1 MVSFGGLKCLCFVEE
16 RVTLLGIGLD
26 RAVVPANR
34 FIEFAEFLALL
45 REAIEDEPIVG
56 FGRMEGEKFRESFG
70 ARGRHGGPRSGQAGT
85 LQPMAWQSPRLLRF
99 VFAAFLGC
107 SLTLLVNVSCSTAPP
122 GTPVVDEDEAKLP
135 PVPKSMRVV
144 SSFGGVHRKAEI
156 HEGVW
161 YQAFANRM
169 LFLDAQ
175 SGTKLTELELAPRG
189 TTGHVQDFVR
199 IGKKLYV
206 VLEGD
211 QVVEVD
217 ITVVRIP
224 VITRRWTTAELGVA
238 PHVVASV
245 KGEPFVGGVGG
256 ALRLADAKAMGE
268 HYDEDGKPIPP
279 VPPTP
284 FLAGKTVD
292 CIVDAD
298 GGPVGCVGRR
308 ILRLED
314 AHYLGAANKLF
325 EMSEEWGGGYGF
337 LLQASEGAQ
346 VGLMSRDF
354 REVSS
359 SGLRGT
365 VHTVRSFDDRF
376 FAIND
381 FEVSTWKLEPA
392 DDETKPS
399 AAETSEN
406 SASDTAA
413 GARGKF
419 RLGATL
425 SVPVKGALDIAK
437 VQRNRFAVCGTFGR
451 ALYRY
456 LPEGDASGD
465 TFYAVERVPG
475 RLDVS
480 VTDRRR
486 ILAASGEGSWMYLI
500 GEEAELTQRPIASP
514 DRPEFSVEAS
524 WGIATMSDDR
534 KTVTFSFGERSQIHE
549 PTGGSEVSTLALAD
563 GKVWIGHARG
573 IDVIEFDPITKQ
585 IALSDYIRLNG
596 PMVALYPNRVGGG
609 VAYVAKYS
617 GFGVIRPVADDAPPI
632 VAKGCVDGSP
642 AKNRGASSTGDSK
655 QKEKDE

>member
-1 MVSFGGLKCLCFVEE
+1 
-16 RVTLLGIGLD
+16 
-26 RAVVPANR
+26 
-34 FIEFAEFLALL
+34 
-45 REAIEDEPIVG
+45 
-56 FGRMEGEKFRESFG
+56 
-70 ARGRHGGPRSGQAGT
+70 
-85 LQPMAWQSPRLLRF
+85 MAWQSLRPLRF
-99 VFAAFLGC
+99 VRAIFLGC
-107 SLTLLVNVSCSTAPP
+107 AVFGCSMALLTTPGCTTAPP

-156 HEGVW
+156 DAGIW

-199 IGKKLYV
+199 IGKLLYV

-224 VITRRWTTAELGVA
+224 VVKRRWGIAELGLE
-238 PHVVASV
+238 PRVVADV
-245 KGEPFVGGVGG
+245 KGEPYVGGVGG
-256 ALRLADAKAMGE
+256 AIRLTDAKAIGE
-268 HYDEDGKPIPP
+268 HFDEDGKPIPP
-279 VPPTP
+279 APPTA
-284 FLAGKTVD
+284 FLAGRTVE

-325 EMSEEWGGGYGF
+325 AMPEEWGGGYGF

-354 REVSS
+354 REISS
-359 SGLRGT
+359 SGLRGV
-365 VHTVRSFDDRF
+365 VHTVRAFDDRF

-381 FEVSTWKLEPA
+381 FEVSTWKLEPVLEPA
-392 DDETKPS
+392 LESAESSASAVQKVGEPTKPQP
-399 AAETSEN
+399 
-406 SASDTAA
+406 
-413 GARGKF
+413 KF

-425 SVPVKGALDIAK
+425 SVPVRGALDIAK
-437 VQRNRFAVCGTFGR
+437 VQRNRYAVCGTFGR
-451 ALYRY
+451 SLYRY
-456 LPEGDASGD
+456 LPEGDAAGD

-486 ILAASGEGSWMYLI
+486 ILAASSEGSWMYLI

-524 WGIATMSDDR
+524 WGTATTSDDR
-534 KTVTFSFGERSQIHE
+534 KVVTFSFGERSQKHE
-549 PTGGSEVSTLALAD
+549 PTGGAEVSTLALAD
-563 GKVWIGHARG
+563 GKVWIGHTGG
-573 IDVIEFDPITKQ
+573 IDVIEFDPLTKQ
-585 IALSDYIRLNG
+585 ISLSDFIRLNG
-596 PMVALYPNRVGGG
+596 PMIALYPNRVGGG
-609 VAYVAKYS
+609 VAYVAAFS
-617 GFGVIRPVADDAPPI
+617 GFGVIRPVAVDAPPI

-642 AKNRGASSTGDSK
+642 LKPRGNASKSDSDA
-655 QKEKDE
+655 KEKDE

>member
-1 MVSFGGLKCLCFVEE
+1 ML
-16 RVTLLGIGLD
+16 
-26 RAVVPANR
+26 
-34 FIEFAEFLALL
+34 
-45 REAIEDEPIVG
+45 
-56 FGRMEGEKFRESFG
+56 
-70 ARGRHGGPRSGQAGT
+70 
-85 LQPMAWQSPRLLRF
+85 
-99 VFAAFLGC
+99 LGC
-107 SLTLLVNVSCSTAPP
+107 SIALMAAPGCSTAPP

-156 HEGVW
+156 DAGIW

-199 IGKKLYV
+199 IGKLMYV
-206 VLEGD
+206 VLEHD

-217 ITVVRIP
+217 ISVVRNP
-224 VITRRWTTAELGVA
+224 VVKRRWGIAELGLD
-238 PHVVASV
+238 PRVVADV
-245 KGEPFVGGVGG
+245 DGEPYVGGVGG
-256 ALRLADAKAMGE
+256 AIRLADAKAIGE
-268 HYDEDGKPIPP
+268 HFDEDGKPIPP
-279 VPPTP
+279 APPSA
-284 FLAGKTVD
+284 FLAGRTVD

-314 AHYLGAANKLF
+314 AQYLGAANKLF
-325 EMSEEWGGGYGF
+325 VMPEAWGGGYGF

-354 REVSS
+354 REISS
-359 SGLRGT
+359 SGLRGV
-365 VHTVRSFDDRF
+365 VHNVRAFDDRF

-381 FEVSTWKLEPA
+381 FEVSTWKLEPVLDSA
-392 DDETKPS
+392 LEAVAEIEEEGVSGLRQGSDSTKP
-399 AAETSEN
+399 
-406 SASDTAA
+406 
-413 GARGKF
+413 RPKF

-425 SVPVKGALDIAK
+425 SVPVRGALDIAK
-437 VQRNRFAVCGTFGR
+437 VQQNRFAVCGTFGR
-451 ALYRY
+451 SLYRY
-456 LPEGDASGD
+456 LPEGDAAGD

-486 ILAASGEGSWMYLI
+486 ILSASSEGSWMYLI

-524 WGIATMSDDR
+524 WGTATTSEDR
-534 KTVTFSFGERSQIHE
+534 TSVAFSFGERSQTHE
-549 PTGGSEVSTLALAD
+549 PTGGAEVSTLALAD
-563 GKVWIGHARG
+563 GKVWIGHTEG
-573 IDVIEFDPITKQ
+573 IDVIEFDPLTKQ
-585 IALSDYIRLNG
+585 IKLSDFIRLNG
-596 PMVALYPNRVGGG
+596 PMIALYPNRVGGG

-642 AKNRGASSTGDSK
+642 LKPRGNGSK
-655 QKEKDE
+655 SNADAKEKDE

>member
-1 MVSFGGLKCLCFVEE
+1 M
-16 RVTLLGIGLD
+16 
-26 RAVVPANR
+26 
-34 FIEFAEFLALL
+34 
-45 REAIEDEPIVG
+45 
-56 FGRMEGEKFRESFG
+56 
-70 ARGRHGGPRSGQAGT
+70 
-85 LQPMAWQSPRLLRF
+85 
-99 VFAAFLGC
+99 FLGC
-107 SLTLLVNVSCSTAPP
+107 SIALMAAPGCTTAPP

-156 HEGVW
+156 DAGIW

-199 IGKKLYV
+199 IGKLMYV
-206 VLEGD
+206 VLEHD

-217 ITVVRIP
+217 ISVVRNP
-224 VITRRWTTAELGVA
+224 VVKRRWGIAELGLE
-238 PHVVASV
+238 PRVVADV
-245 KGEPFVGGVGG
+245 DGEPYVGGVGG
-256 ALRLADAKAMGE
+256 AIRLADAKAIGE
-268 HYDEDGKPIPP
+268 HFDEDGKP
-279 VPPTP
+279 VPPAP
-284 FLAGKTVD
+284 PSAFLAGRTVD

-325 EMSEEWGGGYGF
+325 VMPEAWGGGYGF

-354 REVSS
+354 REISS
-359 SGLRGT
+359 SGLRGV
-365 VHTVRSFDDRF
+365 VHNVRAFDDRF

-381 FEVSTWKLEPA
+381 FEVSTWKLEPVLDSA
-392 DDETKPS
+392 LEAVAESEAHGAGELQQVGESTKP
-399 AAETSEN
+399 
-406 SASDTAA
+406 
-413 GARGKF
+413 RRKF

-425 SVPVKGALDIAK
+425 SVPVRGALDIAK
-437 VQRNRFAVCGTFGR
+437 VQQNRFAVCGTFGR
-451 ALYRY
+451 SLYRY
-456 LPEGDASGD
+456 LPEGDAPGD

-486 ILAASGEGSWMYLI
+486 ILAASSEGSWMYLI

-524 WGIATMSDDR
+524 WGTATVSEDR
-534 KTVTFSFGERSQIHE
+534 KTVTFSFGERSQTHE
-549 PTGGSEVSTLALAD
+549 PTGGAEVSTLALAD
-563 GKVWIGHARG
+563 GKVWIGHTEG
-573 IDVIEFDPITKQ
+573 IDVIEFDPLTKQ
-585 IALSDYIRLNG
+585 IKLSDFLRLNG
-596 PMVALYPNRVGGG
+596 PMIALYPNRVGGG

-632 VAKGCVDGSP
+632 VATGCVDGSP
-642 AKNRGASSTGDSK
+642 LKPRGNGSK
-655 QKEKDE
+655 SNADAKEKDE